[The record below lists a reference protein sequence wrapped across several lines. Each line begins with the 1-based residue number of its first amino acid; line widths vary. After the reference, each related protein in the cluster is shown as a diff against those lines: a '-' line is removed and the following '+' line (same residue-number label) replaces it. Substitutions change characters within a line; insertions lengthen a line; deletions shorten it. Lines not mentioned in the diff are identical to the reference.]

1 MSSDHNSKIPDNR
14 VADLDGVRAIAI
26 WMVLLLHVVFV
37 FPSSPG
43 ALGFIPTPLLL
54 ILSHGWLGVDLF
66 FMLSGFLITGI
77 LLGSKHRSHYFRN
90 FYIRRILRIMPLY
103 FATVIVWS
111 ILYRG
116 YGRYFLLSSAFGA
129 NLSWLLHIPRPRGPT
144 LLWSLAIEEQFYLL
158 WPFIV
163 FLLNKRTLAIVTG
176 GIFLA
181 TPVIRAIAAA
191 HGVDPEVITR
201 LSWYR
206 FDGLAAGAL
215 MAIWAR
221 SYLAGKRSSIWI
233 ASALMVA
240 FVLLTVIGTPFGLMG
255 GRTITA
261 IALRLTQAYLFFGAF
276 FVLIVA
282 FRGSKWTAPLR
293 WRFMQLSGALSYCLY
308 LVHLS
313 IGDGYEYLLERSGV
327 PLVSY
332 VGASGAVL
340 VRAAAILGVSFG
352 IALLSRKYLEDP
364 FLSLKDRFTASP
376 AGSSSSSHFAT
387 EDDDQVAA
395 HREGGFVAAKEIW
408 KSAVI
413 RGSH

>member
-1 MSSDHNSKIPDNR
+1 MSSDPNLKKADRR

-26 WMVLLLHVVFV
+26 WMVLLLHVTLG
-37 FPSSPG
+37 FPNGPG
-43 ALGFIPTPLLL
+43 ALAFIPSPILL

-103 FATVIVWS
+103 FATVLVWS

-116 YGRYFLLSSAFGA
+116 YGHYFLLSSVFGA
-129 NLSWLLHIPRPRGPT
+129 NLSWLLHIRTPHGPGV
-144 LLWSLAIEEQFYLL
+144 LWSLAIEEHFYLL
-158 WPFIV
+158 WPLIV

-176 GIFLA
+176 VIFLA
-181 TPVIRAIAAA
+181 TPVMRAIAAA
-191 HGVDPEVITR
+191 QGVNPELIYM
-201 LSWYR
+201 LSWFR

-221 SYLAGKRSSIWI
+221 SSVASKRSSMWI
-233 ASALMVA
+233 ASVLSAV
-240 FVLLTVIGTPFGLMG
+240 FVVLTVVGTPFGLMG
-255 GRTITA
+255 TKTITS
-261 IALRLTQAYLFFGAF
+261 IALRYTQAYLFFGTF
-276 FVLIVA
+276 FVLVVA
-282 FRGSKWTAPLR
+282 FRGTQWTAPLR
-293 WRFMQLSGALSYCLY
+293 WRFLQLSGALSYCLY

-313 IGDGYEYLLERSGV
+313 VGDGYEYLLKRSGV

-364 FLSLKDRFTASP
+364 FLSLKDKFTEADALKPQTQVLKVVS
-376 AGSSSSSHFAT
+376 AT
-387 EDDDQVAA
+387 SRTETLVD
-395 HREGGFVAAKEIW
+395 
-408 KSAVI
+408 
-413 RGSH
+413 